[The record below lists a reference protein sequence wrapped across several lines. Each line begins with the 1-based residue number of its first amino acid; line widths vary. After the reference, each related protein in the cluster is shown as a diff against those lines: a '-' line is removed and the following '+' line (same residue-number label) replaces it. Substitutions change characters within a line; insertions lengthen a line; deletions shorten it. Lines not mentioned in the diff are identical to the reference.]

1 MTNATQAKHGQ
12 KIFVY
17 NVKPSYIDSLRVYNK
32 IIPINEAKTK
42 LEDQFA
48 VFRRTPV
55 RLL

>member
-17 NVKPSYIDSLRVYNK
+17 NLKPSYIDSLRVHKK
-32 IIPINEAKTK
+32 IIPTNEAKTK

-55 RLL
+55 RRL